1 MLVSK
6 RMKKT
11 VVTVG
16 PEDHLATVQKK
27 MREGGFRR
35 TPVVE
40 NGRLVGIVTDR
51 DIRQHFGFLEKT
63 KVNVAMSEKLVT
75 VAPQTTLEEAALLL
89 LKHKIGGLP
98 VVEDGQLVGIITTS
112 DILQAFLDVMGASEE
127 GTFRID
133 LLLEGDGHDL
143 SSASQIIATKG
154 GEILGV
160 GTYREKW
167 EESPVFYLRLRAAE
181 PNQVA
186 SVLKEEGYEVLGV
199 QP

>member
-11 VVTVG
+11 PVTVS
-16 PEDHLATVQKK
+16 PEDLLATVQKK
-27 MREGGFRR
+27 MKDGGFRR

-40 NGRLVGIVTDR
+40 NGRLVGIVTEKDL
-51 DIRQHFGFLEKT
+51 RQHLGYLERT
-63 KVNVAMSEKLVT
+63 KVNVTMSEKLVT

-98 VVEDGQLVGIITTS
+98 VVDNGQLVGIITTS
-112 DILQAFLDVMGASEE
+112 DILHAFLDVMGASEE

-143 SSASQIIATKG
+143 ASASQIIATKG

-186 SVLKEEGYEVLGV
+186 GILKEKGYEVLGV

>member
-1 MLVSK
+1 MLISK
-6 RMKKT
+6 RMGKNP
-11 VVTVG
+11 VTVG
-16 PEDHLATVQKK
+16 PEDFLATVQKK
-27 MREGGFRR
+27 MKEGGFRR

-40 NGRLVGIVTDR
+40 NGRLVGIVTDK
-51 DIRQHFGFLEKT
+51 DLRQHLDYLERT
-63 KVNVAMSEKLVT
+63 KVNAVMTEKLVT
-75 VAPQTTLEEAALLL
+75 VLPKNTLEEASQLL

-98 VVEDGQLVGIITTS
+98 VVEEGQLVGIITTN
-112 DILQAFLDVMGASEE
+112 DILQAFLDVMGVSEK

-133 LLLEGDGHDL
+133 LLLAGNGHDL
-143 SSASQIIATKG
+143 TSASQIIADKG

-167 EESPVFYLRLRAAE
+167 EESPVFYLRLRGGN

-186 SVLKEEGYEVLGV
+186 AILKEEGFKVLGV

>member
-6 RMKKT
+6 RMQKEP
-11 VVTVG
+11 VTVG
-16 PEDHLATVQKK
+16 PEDHLAMVQKK
-27 MREGGFRR
+27 MKEGGFRR

-40 NGRLVGIVTDR
+40 NGRLIGIVTDR
-51 DIRQHFGFLEKT
+51 DMRQHLGFLEKT

-75 VAPQTTLEEAALLL
+75 VAPQTTLEAAALLL

-112 DILQAFLDVMGASEE
+112 DILHAFLDVMGASEE

-143 SSASQIIATKG
+143 SSASQIIATEG

-186 SVLKEEGYEVLGV
+186 GVLKEEGFEVLGV

>member
-1 MLVSK
+1 MLISK
-6 RMKKT
+6 RMRKNP
-11 VVTVG
+11 VTVG
-16 PEDHLATVQKK
+16 PEDFLATVQKK
-27 MREGGFRR
+27 MKEGGFRR

-40 NGRLVGIVTDR
+40 NGRLVGIVTDK
-51 DIRQHFGFLEKT
+51 DLRQHLGYLEKT
-63 KVNVAMSEKLVT
+63 KVNAAMTEKVVT
-75 VAPQTTLEEAALLL
+75 VLPKTTLEEASQLL

-98 VVEDGQLVGIITTS
+98 VVEDGRLVGIITTS
-112 DILQAFLDVMGASEE
+112 DILHAFLDVMGASEE

-133 LLLEGDGHDL
+133 LLLEGNGHDL
-143 SSASQIIATKG
+143 TSASQSEKG

-167 EESPVFYLRLRAAE
+167 EESPVFYLRLRGGT

-186 SVLKEEGYEVLGV
+186 TILKEQGFEVLGV

>member
-1 MLVSK
+1 MLVGK
-6 RMKKT
+6 RMQKKP
-11 VVTVG
+11 VTIG

-27 MREGGFRR
+27 MTEGGFRR

-40 NGRLVGIVTDR
+40 NGRLVGIVTDK
-51 DIRQHFGFLEKT
+51 DLRQHLGYLERT

-75 VAPQTTLEEAALLL
+75 VAPQTTLEGAAELL

-98 VVEDGQLVGIITTS
+98 VVEEGQLVGIITTS
-112 DILQAFLDVMGASEE
+112 DILQAFLDVMGVTEK

-143 SSASQIIATKG
+143 ASASQIIAGKG

-167 EESPVFYLRLRAAE
+167 EESPVFYLRLRAAD

-186 SVLKEEGYEVLGV
+186 GMLKEEGFEVLGV

>member
-1 MLVSK
+1 MLVSR
-6 RMKKT
+6 RMQKKP
-11 VVTVG
+11 VTVS

-27 MREGGFRR
+27 MKEGGFRR

-40 NGRLVGIVTDR
+40 NGRLVGIVTDK
-51 DIRQHFGFLEKT
+51 DLRQHLGYLDRT

-75 VAPQTTLEEAALLL
+75 VLPKNTLEEASQLL

-112 DILQAFLDVMGASEE
+112 DILQAFLDVMGVSEK

-143 SSASQIIATKG
+143 ASASQIITGKG

-167 EESPVFYLRLRAAE
+167 EGSPVFYLRLRGGTPNRVAAI
-181 PNQVA
+181 
-186 SVLKEEGYEVLGV
+186 LKEEGFEVLGV

>member
-1 MLVSK
+1 MLISK
-6 RMKKT
+6 RMRKNP
-11 VVTVG
+11 VTVG
-16 PEDHLATVQKK
+16 PEDFLATVQKK
-27 MREGGFRR
+27 MKEGGFRR

-40 NGRLVGIVTDR
+40 NGRLVGIVTDK
-51 DIRQHFGFLEKT
+51 DLRQHLGYLEKT
-63 KVNVAMSEKLVT
+63 KVNAAMTEKVVT
-75 VAPQTTLEEAALLL
+75 VLPKTTLEEASQLL

-98 VVEDGQLVGIITTS
+98 VVEDGRLVGIITTS
-112 DILQAFLDVMGASEE
+112 DILHAFLDVMGASEE

-133 LLLEGDGHDL
+133 LLLEGNGHDL
-143 SSASQIIATKG
+143 TSASQSEKG

-167 EESPVFYLRLRAAE
+167 EESPVFYLRLRGGT

-186 SVLKEEGYEVLGV
+186 SILKEQGFEVLGV